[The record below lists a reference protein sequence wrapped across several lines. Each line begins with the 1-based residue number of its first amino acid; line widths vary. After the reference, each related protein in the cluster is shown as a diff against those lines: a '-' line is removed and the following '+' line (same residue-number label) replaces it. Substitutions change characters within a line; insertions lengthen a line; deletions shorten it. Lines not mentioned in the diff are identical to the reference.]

1 MILKVVLG
9 LSLVTIGLFMS
20 VAVGLQGGGRDWGM
34 GLPILLTGVVLL
46 LRAAW
51 ESYTEAS
58 E

>member
-9 LSLVTIGLFMS
+9 LSFVSIGLFMS
-20 VAVGLQGGGRDWGM
+20 VAFGLLGGGRDWGM
-34 GLPILLTGVVLL
+34 GLPILLTGVALV

-58 E
+58 D